1 MIQKEGRT
9 MNRIYG
15 YVRVSTMHQKVDRQI
30 ENIKKIYPEAV
41 IIAESYTGTSMD
53 RPQWNKLYKQL
64 KPGDTVIF
72 DEVSR
77 MSRNASEGF
86 QVYKE
91 LFDKGVNLVFLKEST
106 LNSENFREAMQAKID
121 LTGTDIDLILAGV
134 NAYLMKLAENQI
146 RTAFE
151 TAEHEVDFLHKR
163 ISEGV
168 QKAQAEG
175 KRIGTEPGR
184 KLTTKKSIENKEII
198 RKHAKDFGGTLTDK
212 ELMKMTNLARNT
224 YYKYKRQIKE
234 EISE

>member
-1 MIQKEGRT
+1 

-106 LNSENFREAMQAKID
+106 LNSENFREAMI
-121 LTGTDIDLILAGV
+121 
-134 NAYLMKLAENQI
+134 
-146 RTAFE
+146 
-151 TAEHEVDFLHKR
+151 HC
-163 ISEGV
+163 
-168 QKAQAEG
+168 
-175 KRIGTEPGR
+175 IG
-184 KLTTKKSIENKEII
+184 
-198 RKHAKDFGGTLTDK
+198 
-212 ELMKMTNLARNT
+212 
-224 YYKYKRQIKE
+224 
-234 EISE
+234 